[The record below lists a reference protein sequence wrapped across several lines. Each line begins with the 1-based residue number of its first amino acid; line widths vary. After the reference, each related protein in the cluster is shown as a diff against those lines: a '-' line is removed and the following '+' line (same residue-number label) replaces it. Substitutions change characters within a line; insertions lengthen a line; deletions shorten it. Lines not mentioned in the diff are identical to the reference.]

1 MMENKELKYLTGLNR
16 VKNRYESGYF
26 FVEGKRLVES
36 AISYNANIKNI
47 YATESFLEENNS
59 LKDLIEK
66 KNYTINTILRK
77 QLEKISFTKNPSGIG
92 ALCKISEYSLDSSKN
107 NKWLYLDEISDP
119 GNLGTL
125 LRSAAYFNFTNIALS
140 KNCVDPYN
148 PKVVRSAMGAHFKIE
163 LYLKV
168 ELNNF
173 QNNYCVF
180 GADQNGDNYKNIQY
194 PKNLILVLGNEAH
207 GLSKKTVA
215 SLDNIISIKKT
226 GFGESLNVGSA
237 GSIIMSHLSEI

>member
-26 FVEGKRLVES
+26 FIEGKRLVES
-36 AISYNANIKNI
+36 AILFDANIKYI
-47 YATESFLEENNS
+47 YATESFLKENNS
-59 LKDLIEK
+59 IKDLIKK
-66 KNYTINTILRK
+66 KNYTIKTILKK

-92 ALCKISEYSLDSSKN
+92 ALCKISEYSLNSSKH

-163 LYLKV
+163 LYLKIK
-168 ELNNF
+168 LNNF
-173 QNNYCVF
+173 QNNYCLF
-180 GADQNGDNYKNIQY
+180 GADQNGEDYKNIQY
-194 PKNLILVLGNEAH
+194 PKKLILVLGNEAH

-215 SLDNIISIKKT
+215 SVDNIISIKRT

-237 GSIIMSHLSEI
+237 GSIIMNHLSEI

>member
-16 VKNRYESGYF
+16 VKNRYESGF
-26 FVEGKRLVES
+26 FFIEGKRLVES
-36 AISYNANIKNI
+36 AILFDANIKYI
-47 YATESFLEENNS
+47 YATESFLKENNS
-59 LKDLIEK
+59 IKDLIKK
-66 KNYTINTILRK
+66 KNYTIKTILKK

-92 ALCKISEYSLDSSKN
+92 ALCKISEYSLNSSKH

-163 LYLKV
+163 LYLKIK
-168 ELNNF
+168 LNNF
-173 QNNYCVF
+173 QNNYCLF
-180 GADQNGDNYKNIQY
+180 GADQNGENYKNIQY
-194 PKNLILVLGNEAH
+194 PKKLILVLGNEAH

-215 SLDNIISIKKT
+215 SVDNIISIKKT

-237 GSIIMSHLSEI
+237 GSIIMNHLSEI

>member
-1 MMENKELKYLTGLNR
+1 MMENKEKKHLIGLNR
-16 VKNRYESGYF
+16 VKNRYESGCF
-26 FVEGKRLVES
+26 FIEGKRLVES
-36 AISYNANIKNI
+36 AILYQANIKSI
-47 YATESFLEENNS
+47 YVTEPFLKENNS

-66 KNYTINTILRK
+66 KNYTIKTVLNK

-92 ALCKISEYSLDSSKN
+92 ALCEISEFYFDNSKH

-125 LRSAAYFNFTNIALS
+125 LRSAAYFNFINIALS

-148 PKVVRSAMGAHFKIE
+148 PKVVRSAMGAHFKIQLHLE
-163 LYLKV
+163 V
-168 ELNNF
+168 ELENF
-173 QNNYCVF
+173 QNNYCLF
-180 GADQNGDNYKNIQY
+180 GADQKGQDYKNIQY
-194 PKNLILVLGNEAH
+194 PENLILVLGNEAH
-207 GLSKKTVA
+207 GLSKKTVE